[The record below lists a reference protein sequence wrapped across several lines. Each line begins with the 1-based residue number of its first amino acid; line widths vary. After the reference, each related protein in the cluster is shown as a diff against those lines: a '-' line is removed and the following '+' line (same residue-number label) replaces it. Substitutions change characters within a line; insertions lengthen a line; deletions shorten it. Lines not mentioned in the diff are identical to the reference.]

1 MPQDPHDDEFER
13 EAQRI
18 GRQIRDVRE
27 HHGLTQERVFLA
39 VPMNRAYYQDIEAGR
54 ANPTLYTLVRIA
66 HAIGVP
72 VRDLME

>member
-18 GRQIRDVRE
+18 GLQIRDVRE

-54 ANPTLYTLVRIA
+54 ANPTLYTLLRIA